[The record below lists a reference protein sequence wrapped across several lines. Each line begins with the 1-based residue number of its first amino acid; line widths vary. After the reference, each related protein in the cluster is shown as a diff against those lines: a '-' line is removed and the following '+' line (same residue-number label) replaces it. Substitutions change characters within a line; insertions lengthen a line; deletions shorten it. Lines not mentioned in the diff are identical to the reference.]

1 MEKKYF
7 KCILKDCPNLCFNT
21 LIDLVVKHYTS
32 WYDCYV
38 DVMVDYYYIQGS
50 LYVVIGSDVENS
62 RELAEI
68 LLQEGQ
74 DFCPAFGTFLEQYLG
89 GQKIAVTR
97 PLFDGSAEILYTKS
111 EYNTIHF
118 PTTYKI
124 YYENNNYTIHKLDE
138 REF

>member
-1 MEKKYF
+1 MEKQYV
-7 KCILKDCPNLCFNT
+7 KCILKDCSNLCFET

-38 DVMVDYYYIQGS
+38 DVIVDYYYIQGS
-50 LYVVIGSDVENS
+50 LYVVIDSDVENS

-68 LLQEGQ
+68 LLQELQ
-74 DFCPAFGTFLEQYLG
+74 NFCPASKAFPEQYLS
-89 GQKIAVTR
+89 GQKITITQ
-97 PLFDGSAEILYTKS
+97 PLFDKRAEISYT
-111 EYNTIHF
+111 ELGGNTIYF

-124 YYENNNYTIHKLDE
+124 YYENNGYIIHKIDE

>member
-7 KCILKDCPNLCFNT
+7 KCILRNCSNLCFDT

-38 DVMVDYYYIQGS
+38 DVIVDYYYIHGS
-50 LYVVIGSDVENS
+50 LYVVIDSDVENS

-68 LLQEGQ
+68 LLQEWQ
-74 DFCPAFGTFLEQYLG
+74 DFCPASGAFPEQYLS
-89 GQKIAVTR
+89 GQKISITQ
-97 PLFDGSAEILYTKS
+97 PLFDRHAEILYTELGS
-111 EYNTIHF
+111 NTIYF

-124 YYENNNYTIHKLDE
+124 YYEDNGYTIHEVDG